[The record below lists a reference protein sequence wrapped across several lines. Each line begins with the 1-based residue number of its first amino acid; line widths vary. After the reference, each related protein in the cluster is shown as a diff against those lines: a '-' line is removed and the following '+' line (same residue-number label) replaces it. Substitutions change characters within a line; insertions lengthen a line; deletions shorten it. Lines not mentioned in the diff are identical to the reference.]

1 VAGPAPDPVTPADPA
16 PAVSPDRRRL
26 LRTALWIVLSVLLVA
41 LVVAGAVYV
50 AVLLTPAAG

>member
-1 VAGPAPDPVTPADPA
+1 L
-16 PAVSPDRRRL
+16 VSPDRRRL
-26 LRTALWIVLSVLLVA
+26 LRKALWIVLSVLLVA